1 MGKIKKEL
9 KNSTFIYD
17 EESKTFTLYNRD
29 GLSGT
34 IELNKIYAF
43 AFMRFVVR
51 MAQRNWLR
59 PNKKQKKDI
68 EEIQEEFEQENKN
81 QLKLFENE

>member
-9 KNSTFIYD
+9 KNATFIYD
-17 EESKTFTLYNRD
+17 EESKTFTLYNRN
-29 GLSGT
+29 GFSGT

-81 QLKLFENE
+81 QLNLFENE